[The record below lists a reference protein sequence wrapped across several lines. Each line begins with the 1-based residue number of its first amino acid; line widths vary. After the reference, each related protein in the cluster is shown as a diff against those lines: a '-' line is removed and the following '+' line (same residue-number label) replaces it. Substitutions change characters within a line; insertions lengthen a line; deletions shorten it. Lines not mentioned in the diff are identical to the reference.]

1 MKYLAGS
8 LSLLVLFLNSP
19 LSYAVPPYIG
29 VSAAEN
35 ISFSGQSCLS
45 ATEKALKND
54 GFEKIVQYNSNATV
68 FAAYRNS
75 NPYYYKALVKCLPNS
90 GVITVVVVAKSPKN
104 AKTKAEHLRSEI
116 QQHAIVKP
124 VPIETAPTRGA
135 QSTED
140 DDDTVKSFALNDSEE
155 EDGDD
160 DFEIAG
166 RSNIAEQWQ
175 SSLLERK
182 KCLSRAEI
190 SLRDSGFYK
199 GINFNNDSVQGE
211 NDSNYKGIVQCLT
224 SDSLV
229 LFRVMGGNIGIR
241 VQLLT
246 KIQQNF

>member
-8 LSLLVLFLNSP
+8 FSLLVLFLISP
-19 LSYAVPPYIG
+19 LCYAVPPYMG

-45 ATEKALKND
+45 AADKVLKSD
-54 GFEKIVQYNSNATV
+54 GFEKIVQYNNNPTV

-90 GVITVVVVAKSPKN
+90 GVITVVVVADLPKK
-104 AKTKAEHLRSEI
+104 AKTKAEDLRSQI
-116 QQHAIVKP
+116 QHAIVEP

-135 QSTED
+135 QSTD
-140 DDDTVKSFALNDSEE
+140 DESEQNDSEE

-160 DFEIAG
+160 DFNTTD

-199 GINFNNDSVQGE
+199 GLNFNNDSVQGE
-211 NDSNYKGIVQCLT
+211 NDSSYKGIIQCLT

-241 VQLLT
+241 VQLL
-246 KIQQNF
+246 KQIQQNF